1 MMNKWQEKF
10 DDLRKNYKNRDI
22 IILAIESSCDE
33 TSVAVVK
40 NGRDVLSNV
49 ISSQI
54 DIHKRFGGVVP
65 EVASRNHIMAIDNV
79 VDEAIE
85 KAGISK
91 ENIDAIAVT
100 YGAGLVGC
108 LMVGVTFA
116 KAFAY
121 ALNIPLIKVNH
132 IKGHICANYIA
143 YPELEPPFIS
153 LIVSGGHTAIVRV
166 DDYINNTLIGTTTDD
181 ATGEAYDKV
190 AKVLGLGYPG
200 GPIVDKMAKEGSA
213 NIEFVNMKN
222 MLKGFDFSF
231 SGIKTAVINYI
242 HKNKQNGTPINIAD
256 VCASFQHTAVEL
268 LVDKTI
274 RACKKYKLK
283 TIAVAGGVS
292 ANSALRERMQEE
304 GKKNGIKVCIPP
316 LILCT
321 DNAAMIGCEAYYNLI
336 NGEGLA
342 DLSLTPNSSINLKYS
357 YRK

>member
-1 MMNKWQEKF
+1 MEEILKKF
-10 DDLRKNYKNRDI
+10 DNLKKNYKNQDVY
-22 IILAIESSCDE
+22 ILAIESSCDE

-40 NGRDVLSNV
+40 NGRTLLSNV

-54 DIHKRFGGVVP
+54 EIHKRFGGVVP

-79 VDEAIE
+79 VNQAIE
-85 KAGISK
+85 ESGIK
-91 ENIDAIAVT
+91 LNQIDAIAVT

-116 KAFAY
+116 KSLAY
-121 ALNIPLIKVNH
+121 ALKVPLIKVNH
-132 IKGHICANYIA
+132 IKGHLCANYIT
-143 YPELEPPFIS
+143 YPELKPPFIG
-153 LIVSGGHTAIVRV
+153 LIVSGGHSAIVRV

-181 ATGEAYDKV
+181 AVGEAYDKV

-200 GPIVDKMAKEGSA
+200 GPIVDKMAQEGNP
-213 NIEFVNMKN
+213 NIEFVNLKN

-231 SGIKTAVINYI
+231 SGVKTAVINYI
-242 HKNKQNGTPINIAD
+242 HKLKQRGEEVNVKD
-256 VCASFQHTAVEL
+256 VCASFQHIAVEL

-283 TIAVAGGVS
+283 EVALAGGVS
-292 ANSALRERMQEE
+292 ANSQLRKRMEE
-304 GKKNGIKVCIPP
+304 ECAKNNIKAYIPP

-321 DNAAMIGCEAYYNLI
+321 DNAGMIGCEAYYNLI

-342 DLSLTPNSSINLKYS
+342 DLSLTPNPSINLKYS
-357 YRK
+357 YKK